1 MWVDFTLLPHPCWYD
16 SERTAFPASGG
27 GGGGGCVGRG
37 LGVLLGL
44 RPFVQPRTA
53 NTEMASNARICICLG
68 FALGTLLNYKK
79 AA

>member
-27 GGGGGCVGRG
+27 DGGGGGGCG
-37 LGVLLGL
+37 LGLLLGL

-53 NTEMASNARICICLG
+53 NTEMASKARICICLG
-68 FALGTLLNYKK
+68 FALGTLLNYIKV
-79 AA
+79 A